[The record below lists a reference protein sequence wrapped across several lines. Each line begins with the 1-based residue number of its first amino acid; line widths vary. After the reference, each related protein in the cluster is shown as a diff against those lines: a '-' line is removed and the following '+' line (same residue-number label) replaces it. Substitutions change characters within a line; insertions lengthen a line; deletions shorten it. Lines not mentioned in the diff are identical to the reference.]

1 MMESLR
7 LRAAAAALTLL
18 SGVVMMS
25 AGYIGQAES
34 WATAG
39 LITIPGG
46 IVVLA
51 AFALAHRAD
60 RVDGRAL
67 ASSDRRAAP
76 PGAMGG
82 ILLSGGVMV
91 FAGYAGSAW
100 GWGPAVTLASLG
112 GLMIG
117 TAFALA
123 RRGTESTTRSWEV
136 PPRGSKRSSG

>member
-1 MMESLR
+1 MTESLR

-25 AGYIGQAES
+25 AGYIGQSES

-46 IVVLA
+46 IVILV
-51 AFALAHRAD
+51 AFALARRAD
-60 RVDGRAL
+60 RVDGRAF
-67 ASSDRRAAP
+67 ASSDSHAALL
-76 PGAMGG
+76 PGAMSG

-91 FAGYAGSAW
+91 FAGYAGAAW
-100 GWGPAVTLASLG
+100 GWGPALALANLG

-117 TAFALA
+117 AAFALA
-123 RRGTESTTRSWEV
+123 RRGTESRTR
-136 PPRGSKRSSG
+136 